1 LLTLHDE
8 GTTHASLCRVSFVDS
23 FADGVQLLPQA
34 ARGSRPVRPPPRHRD
49 HSAPMLPVTG
59 NTMPV
64 M

>member
-1 LLTLHDE
+1 LLTLRDE
-8 GTTHASLCRVSFVDS
+8 GTTHASFCRVSFVDS

-34 ARGSRPVRPPPRHRD
+34 ARGLRPMRPPRHRD